1 MRSPVKSLSRI
12 SNPRLPVVL
21 LIILPVS
28 FFVSCAGGPQPA
40 PDSAGNPVV
49 VASMSLVGDT
59 SFDCSGFV
67 LETYRRAGID
77 LAPFMNRYTGNG
89 VARLFALALDYGLL
103 TGDNL
108 QPGDVIF
115 WDNTYDRNGDGVWN
129 DPLTHTGIVT
139 AVNADGTVEF
149 THSHYRDGVVMIQL
163 THLKLQQ
170 VLARLVPDGA
180 DGSLI
185 IRNLPFSNSDK
196 IKILKTMGRS
206 EEAFGLANDVKYK
219 VQ

>member
-1 MRSPVKSLSRI
+1 MRSPVKSLWRI

-89 VARLFALALDYGLL
+89 VARMFALALDYGLL

-149 THSHYRDGVVMIQL
+149 THSHYRDGVVIAQMDLNDPGAAERNAAMRMRGQTSPGGLWTAGQL
-163 THLKLQQ
+163 F
-170 VLARLVPDGA
+170 RDGA
-180 DGSLI
+180 AFY
-185 IRNLPFSNSDK
+185 NLP
-196 IKILKTMGRS
+196 
-206 EEAFGLANDVKYK
+206 
-219 VQ
+219 

>member
-40 PDSAGNPVV
+40 PD
-49 VASMSLVGDT
+49 
-59 SFDCSGFV
+59 CSGFV

-89 VARLFALALDYGLL
+89 VARLYALALDYGLL
-103 TGDNL
+103 TGDDL

-139 AVNADGTVEF
+139 AVKADGTVEF
-149 THSHYRDGVVMIQL
+149 THSHYRDGVVVARMDLNDPGAAERNAAMRMRGQTSPGGLWTAGQL
-163 THLKLQQ
+163 F
-170 VLARLVPDGA
+170 RDGA
-180 DGSLI
+180 AFYD
-185 IRNLPFSNSDK
+185 LP
-196 IKILKTMGRS
+196 
-206 EEAFGLANDVKYK
+206 
-219 VQ
+219 